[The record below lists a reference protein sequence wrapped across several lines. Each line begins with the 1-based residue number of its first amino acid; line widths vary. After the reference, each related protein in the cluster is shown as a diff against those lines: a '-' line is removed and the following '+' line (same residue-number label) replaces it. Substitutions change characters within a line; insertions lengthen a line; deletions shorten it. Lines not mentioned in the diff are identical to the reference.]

1 MVDLDKL
8 NAATNLLKGVAHP
21 IRLAIMELLKGH
33 DGLCVTDIY
42 EKIGVEQ
49 AVVSQH
55 LKILKDRGILGSRKE
70 GKNCFYFIKNEKF
83 NKLLDYIEECNECH

>member
-1 MVDLDKL
+1 MINLEKL

-21 IRLAIMELLKGH
+21 IRLAIMEILKEH
-33 DGLCVTDIY
+33 ESMCVTDIY

-55 LKILKDRGILGSRKE
+55 LKILKDRGVLGVKKE

-83 NKLLDYIEECNECH
+83 NKLLSYIDECNECS